1 MNKTIIQRFFLVL
14 LVMTSLACKD
24 DLEYG
29 PLVRDNR
36 PAIPVTFPGTI
47 TFGGNPYIEVPAAS
61 GVIRFTLSIPASSGR
76 TIREITK
83 VAGPTTATNA
93 GSLNTAASVINT
105 APIPASGTTATF
117 ETTVAAIR
125 TRFPVA
131 ANNPAYTPSADP
143 YTPRE
148 LGFIFLIT
156 LDDNTTQIVTQQVR
170 ARLVP

>member
-1 MNKTIIQRFFLVL
+1 MTKTLIKSLLLAL
-14 LVMTSLACKD
+14 LVITSFSCKD

-36 PAIPVTFPGTI
+36 PAVPVTFPGAT

-61 GVIRFTLSIPASSGR
+61 GVIRFTLSIPASTGR
-76 TIREITK
+76 TIREITR
-83 VAGPTTATNA
+83 VAGPTTAVNA
-93 GSLNTAASVINT
+93 GSLNTAASIINT
-105 APIPASGTTATF
+105 APIPGSGTTATF

-125 TRFPVA
+125 TQFPPA
-131 ANNPAYTPSADP
+131 ANAQTYVPSANP

-148 LGFIFLIT
+148 LAFIFLVT
-156 LDDNTTQIVTQQVR
+156 LDDNTQIVTQQVR